1 MTTTRADQPGLPAF
15 LDFLIEQL
23 GLKNDATLSRELGV
37 APPVISKMRHGRLP
51 LGPSLILML
60 HETYGM
66 VVADI
71 RARLAGEA
79 S

>member
-1 MTTTRADQPGLPAF
+1 MTTTQTDQPGLPAF
-15 LDFLIEQL
+15 LDSLLEQL
-23 GLKNDATLSRELGV
+23 GLKNDAALSRELGV
-37 APPVISKMRHGRLP
+37 APPVISKMRHGLLS
-51 LGPSLILML
+51 LGPSLILQL